1 MEQKISEIDQAYI
14 KKKIPRYIEALVEK
28 IDEVIIETETTA
40 SWDFVSRGMVFNGQF
55 PASAD
60 FLTISVIEKLFH
72 KIHAGDKELAAL
84 MLTMMGK
91 QAGIVLQRL

>member
-1 MEQKISEIDQAYI
+1 MEPKISEIDQAYI
-14 KKKIPRYIEALVEK
+14 KKKIPRYIDALVERV
-28 IDEVIIETETTA
+28 DEAIVETETTA

-55 PASAD
+55 PANAD
-60 FLTISVIEKLFH
+60 FLTISVVEKLFH

-91 QAGIVLQRL
+91 QAGIVLHRL